1 MVVCFKENSL
11 QYLAKQIVLAPIFML
26 NFLSSRLK
34 LISPSIP

>member
-11 QYLAKQIVLAPIFML
+11 QYLAKHIVLDPIFML
-26 NFLSSRLK
+26 NFPSSRLK